1 MSLWAEL
8 ERFTCYARTN
18 LRGIRGT
25 AASPRGGEGR
35 AIQFSSNKMAT
46 THTEL
51 SNRKEVTNTM
61 ETKDR
66 RIIFMLGDGNVICD
80 LPLDAYEPGDIK
92 ETKEKLAKELGCTPD
107 EIEVRITGLHTG
119 RGENKGPSLKLQLI
133 DSNTVKKFI
142 KKS

>member
-1 MSLWAEL
+1 MDH
-8 ERFTCYARTN
+8 F
-18 LRGIRGT
+18 
-25 AASPRGGEGR
+25 SP
-35 AIQFSSNKMAT
+35 ATMAT
-46 THTEL
+46 TNIKP
-51 SNRKEVTNTM
+51 SNQKEVTTAM
-61 ETKDR
+61 DAKDR
-66 RIIFMLGDGNVICD
+66 RIIFMLGEDNVICD

-92 ETKEKLAKELGCTPD
+92 ETKEKLAAELGCTPE